1 MKHGPNALIDGNLP
15 VVFVATEDRGRE
27 ASKQIYEKVLNNI
40 REVRSREGIIV
51 SVAVQGDDEVA
62 DSSDYCVFIPPADD
76 FLLPILE
83 IVPLQLLAYYIAVR
97 RGCDVDQPRNLAKS
111 VTVE

>member
-15 VVFVATEDRGRE
+15 VVFVATQDRKRE
-27 ASKQIYEKVLNNI
+27 SSRQIYEKVLNNM
-40 REVRSREGIIV
+40 REVRSRDGIIV
-51 SVAVQGDDEVA
+51 SVAVEGDTEIADE
-62 DSSDYCVFIPPADD
+62 SDHCVFIPPADE

-83 IVPLQLLAYYIAVR
+83 TVPLQLLAYHIAVR